1 MCSECQVWS
10 IETDIVIEP
19 VPPVEPDVEAPRNE
33 EGLPVSANTRSTKKK
48 KVSVLELGEILEKT
62 ASMKESVGS

>member
-1 MCSECQVWS
+1 M
-10 IETDIVIEP
+10 IEP
-19 VPPVEPDVEAPRNE
+19 VPPVEPDVEAPKNE